1 MKIPASSDPDKK
13 YFYLKR
19 SNFNGDFKLLE
30 NISAT
35 PGDPGVFFNILRS
48 MSEYRYSAHKVKKQ
62 NGSYVTANDGD
73 PNTNDSDFLRD
84 GSAHILTPSEMET
97 KIDGGA
103 TYHYLF
109 NTKYPNQ
116 SYIKSIKYG
125 EYILNFDRNQVAGK
139 RGLFAIR

>member
-1 MKIPASSDPDKK
+1 MSGESRMTIPKSSDPNKK

-19 SNFNGDFKLLE
+19 SDFNGDFKLLE

-35 PGDPGVFFNILRS
+35 PDEPYVFLDILSS
-48 MSEYRYSAHKVKKQ
+48 MSEYRYSAILT
-62 NGSYVTANDGD
+62 NELGD
-73 PNTNDSDFLRD
+73 EIDSDFLRD
-84 GSAHILTPSEMET
+84 GSAHILTPSEIEA
-97 KIDGGA
+97 KLKLKNIDGGA